1 MIDILIE
8 ISKVGIRSIFT
19 AKKYDDEILDEDLRR
34 IMFIR
39 NYIEES
45 LKFVKDK
52 HKDIEAGIYVSELK
66 KYALGLFMEQ
76 CEEAISD
83 EDKNSEE
90 FNLKNRQ
97 AEDNEYFNYVYENLE
112 YPV

>member
-19 AKKYDDEILDEDLRR
+19 AKKYDAEILDEDLRR

-52 HKDIEAGIYVSELK
+52 HKDIETGIYVSELK

-83 EDKNSEE
+83 EERNNEN
-90 FNLKNRQ
+90 FNIENHKK
-97 AEDNEYFNYVYENLE
+97 EDEDFFNYVYENLE
-112 YPV
+112 YPD